1 MSVLTNSTH
10 FNLTNNSTKLL
21 HVCIS
26 ADQQSSFRI
35 QHSSALIKE
44 SSEQV
49 PHHTLVSWVVD
60 SVKNWTHGKTMRM
73 VDISL
78 SPKNTV
84 QCDISCKGALEFS
97 TCITRVNG
105 TDGSLIIPPECQ
117 GCELDLF
124 FSENV
129 GIAYTKKGDVALNV
143 SKMYSRTMVIPVEV
157 KNTDGHLV
165 DLEDNLPA
173 TCYVLI

>member
-1 MSVLTNSTH
+1 
-10 FNLTNNSTKLL
+10 
-21 HVCIS
+21 
-26 ADQQSSFRI
+26 
-35 QHSSALIKE
+35 
-44 SSEQV
+44 
-49 PHHTLVSWVVD
+49 
-60 SVKNWTHGKTMRM
+60 MRM

-173 TCYVLI
+173 TCNVLI